1 MHAVGA
7 RIPADHRRGTAAA
20 DAEGML
26 FYLVAFSL
34 GPVAMAVEARLGKRL
49 GVYRVADTRGNLS
62 QFLGEM
68 ILTVALRLDIFALYT
83 HVASRIGLL
92 HFSPRHVGTWV
103 VAFLAMDFMYY
114 VGHRCL
120 HAVGA
125 LWALHTVH
133 HQSEEYN
140 FSVGIRGPWL
150 SALQTIPFMLPLALL
165 GLPPSVL
172 VPLYVFHTVYKL
184 VVHTRLLGSFGPLDA
199 LLVSPRMHRVHHSA
213 RREHQDKN
221 FGGVLS
227 LWDRIF
233 GTYSPDEATEGFGL
247 GHAPDADPLANNLE
261 PFRARLGRPAGGA
274 GETKRPLSQAVAW
287 WCFGGTAAATLAFM
301 VYGPSLPLGYRLVLA
316 LPLLGLLRLG
326 NRPAPAEGAA
336 RSAGA

>member
-1 MHAVGA
+1 
-7 RIPADHRRGTAAA
+7 
-20 DAEGML
+20 ML

-34 GPVAMAVEARLGKRL
+34 GPLAMAVEAQLGRRL

-83 HVASRIGLL
+83 HVVARIGLL
-92 HFSPRHVGTWV
+92 HFSPHHVGTWV
-103 VAFLAMDFMYY
+103 LAFLAMDFMYY

-120 HAVGA
+120 HAVGP

-165 GLPPSVL
+165 GLPPAVL

-184 VVHTRLLGSFGPLDA
+184 VVHTRLLGSLGPLDA

-213 RREHQDKN
+213 RAEHLDKN

-227 LWDRIF
+227 VWDRLF
-233 GTYSPDEATEGFGL
+233 GTYSADDATEGFGL

-261 PFRARLGRPAGGA
+261 PFRAWLGRRAGGA
-274 GETKRPLSQAVAW
+274 GGAGQTKPALSKAVAW
-287 WCFGGTAAATLAFM
+287 WCFGGAAAATLAFM
-301 VYGPSLPLGYRLVLA
+301 VYGPALALGYRMVLA

-326 NRPAPAEGAA
+326 NRPSPVEGEV
-336 RSAGA
+336 RGAGA